1 MKPETKHHLR
11 LVVRVWTRNL
21 HIYISMFGLL
31 GILFF
36 SVTGVMLNHPDW
48 FGFSDPQTRK
58 TEGAFPPELIKDK
71 EPDKLAIVEKLR
83 KDFGATGALNSFD
96 VQSDQL
102 DIVFKSP
109 ARRAEAVINR
119 PGGHIDMTFE
129 THGFAGRFAELH
141 RGTDAGPVWSYVIDI
156 TGILLI
162 ITSATGLI
170 LWMLVPKWRPLGLA
184 AITACTVICGIIYYA
199 FVP

>member
-1 MKPETKHHLR
+1 MKAETKHHLR

-36 SVTGVMLNHPDW
+36 SVTGIMLNHEDW
-48 FGFSDPQTRK
+48 FGFSELQTHK
-58 TEGAFPPELIKDK
+58 TEGAFPPEMLKGK
-71 EPDKLAIVEKLR
+71 EPDKLVIVEKLR

-102 DIVFKSP
+102 DVVFKSP
-109 ARRAEAVINR
+109 ARRAEAVIDR
-119 PGGHIDMTFE
+119 PGGHIEMTYE
-129 THGFAGRFAELH
+129 THGLAGRIAELH

-156 TGILLI
+156 TAILLT
-162 ITSATGLI
+162 ITSLTGLI
-170 LWMLVPKWRPLGLA
+170 LWLLVPKWRPLGL
-184 AITACTVICGIIYYA
+184 TALGLCIVICAVIY
-199 FVP
+199 FVYVP